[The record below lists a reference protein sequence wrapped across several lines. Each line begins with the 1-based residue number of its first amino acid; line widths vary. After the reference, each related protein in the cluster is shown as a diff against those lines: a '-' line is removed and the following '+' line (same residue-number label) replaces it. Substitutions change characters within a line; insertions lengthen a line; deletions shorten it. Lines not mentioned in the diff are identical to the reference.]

1 VLPPTLLHRPL
12 TATDS
17 VGSRVETMSSAV
29 IRLDPDEFVNL
40 RKVEFRAE
48 QRSHAFA
55 KQLKLV
61 DNIAS
66 VRDSSGKATLFGFI
80 LEEGAPPTC
89 SKFDDAV
96 EDEVRDRALAP
107 RTAGSPMQNGIGSK
121 QRLHEPM
128 ILDDDGDGDGNADS
142 MPTVM
147 TNQHHSPLKSLFK
160 SDLVSPAASPL
171 ARTTSAP
178 FPSIRTDDTGE
189 MRSLEAQAA
198 ARRSGL
204 TSAGPSRAQ
213 SASADLALPSKPSR
227 PAPRLSSHIPAP
239 TPLMDP
245 SDQPVEPANL
255 PDFDPSDAIIFPRG
269 SYEIVLVVDTREVES
284 KSNRDKIAEALEAKG
299 VKVETRALRLGDMCW
314 IARRLDGLGGEE
326 DECVLDYVAERKRLD
341 DLCISIKDGR
351 YTEQCVSL
359 VHIGRKHLQLG
370 LRS

>member
-284 KSNRDKIAEALEAKG
+284 KG

-351 YTEQCVSL
+351 YSEQCVSL
-359 VHIGRKHLQLG
+359 RIPGGR
-370 LRS
+370 S